1 MSDIIKPL
9 VVPDIETTGLNKE
22 TDYIIQFGA
31 IKVDRIT
38 GNIID
43 SINLYIKP
51 VGNYTITIQAY
62 LKHHIKPEFLEDK
75 PTFKEV
81 APKIR
86 DFMASCD
93 ILTYNGNGFDI
104 PFLKI
109 ELNKYGYDIDFTS
122 KKCYDAYL
130 EEKRRNGMH
139 LEDVYMRYKGKSM
152 ADAGLVAHDALSDV
166 KATLSIFIGQQSRQL
181 YGPEKMYGEDNT
193 IQDMIF
199 LNELQPCFNIGKYR
213 GISLKYVSEHDQ
225 NYLKWCISSKCNFLQ
240 STKEYIKQ
248 YING

>member
-86 DFMASCD
+86 DFMAGCD
-93 ILTYNGNGFDI
+93 ILTYNGNNFDL
-104 PFLKI
+104 PFIKMEFNRI
-109 ELNKYGYDIDFTS
+109 GEDIDFLNVN
-122 KKCYDAYL
+122 CYDAYL
-130 EEKRRNGMH
+130 EEKRRTGMRLMH
-139 LEDVYMRYKGKSM
+139 VYERYTHHTMEED
-152 ADAGLVAHDALSDV
+152 GLTAHDAFSDV
-166 KATLSIFIGQQSRQL
+166 RATYRIFQEQQKIKEYS
-181 YGPEKMYGEDNT
+181 PERRLTEDNV
-193 IQDMIF
+193 IILGNF
-199 LNELQPCFNIGKYR
+199 NGVEQPIFNIGKYKELPL
-213 GISLKYVSEHDQ
+213 SYVSTVDQ
-225 NYLKWCISSKCNFLQ
+225 HYLKWCVSDKANFVE
-240 STKEYIKQ
+240 STKDYIKQ
-248 YING
+248 YIK